1 VNLPMLSRQ
10 HIAWLEGEV
19 EGVQRHWLVMLEMGG
34 TDGEEI
40 VFGGGAA
47 DAVKEVSGRFDAEA
61 DVVEI
66 FFHFRYVRF
75 FVQVW
80 WSHSFKE
87 VT

>member
-1 VNLPMLSRQ
+1 MNLPMLSRQ

-19 EGVQRHWLVMLEMGG
+19 EGVQRHWLVMLEVVG

-40 VFGGGAA
+40 GFGGSAA
-47 DAVKEVSGRFDAEA
+47 DAVEEVAGGFDAEA

-75 FVQVW
+75 FIQVW
-80 WSHSFKE
+80 WSHGFKE

>member
-1 VNLPMLSRQ
+1 MNLPVLSRQ

-19 EGVQRHWLVMLEMGG
+19 EGVQRHWLVMLEVVGA
-34 TDGEEI
+34 DGEEI
-40 VFGGGAA
+40 SFGGGAA
-47 DAVKEVSGRFDAEA
+47 DAVKDVACRFDAKA
-61 DVVEI
+61 DVVKI